1 MQNSDW
7 RYPTFRKYSNCLVLS
22 ALWWYGGH
30 HMTHIMRIWWHWH
43 VAMLSWRQDHIL
55 TENIWFVW
63 SKTSYSGDERCYRC
77 GTTNDDDYEQWRK
90 GAGWFGSVQPFIRCT
105 YLWQWLD
112 ARCIRI
118 SSTHPCWSVTN
129 TKCTWPA
136 YLLSFASLF
145 STCEQ
150 QIFKSLCRCKSYFS
164 EPLNASPS
172 YFFPLKTCQRARFP
186 TKCTRGESDQD
197 QIEGNW
203 RVEVS
208 NQMYTGVRRRPKR
221 KEWKGW
227 GGTAAAA
234 CPVAVWPSQ
243 SPTTS
248 TIARSPGC
256 IAPIVWQSSCCTA
269 ATVWLSSCNCMATVT
284 LYNRA
289 VRCGEWVEGEGGW
302 PGLRPGSS
310 PTP

>member
-1 MQNSDW
+1 
-7 RYPTFRKYSNCLVLS
+7 
-22 ALWWYGGH
+22 
-30 HMTHIMRIWWHWH
+30 MTHIMRIWWHWH
-43 VAMLSWRQDHIL
+43 FAMLSWRQDHIL

-77 GTTNDDDYEQWRK
+77 GTTNDDDEQWRK

-172 YFFPLKTCQRARFP
+172 YFFPLKTCRRARFP
-186 TKCTRGESDQD
+186 SQCTRGESDQD
-197 QIEGNW
+197 QKEGNW
-203 RVEVS
+203 RVEVPTRVWRIYLNIRINWSQIYIRTFVPINFSFTNIFGHSFVS
-208 NQMYTGVRRRPKR
+208 NLFVRIYSDIR
-221 KEWKGW
+221 W
-227 GGTAAAA
+227 
-234 CPVAVWPSQ
+234 
-243 SPTTS
+243 
-248 TIARSPGC
+248 
-256 IAPIVWQSSCCTA
+256 
-269 ATVWLSSCNCMATVT
+269 
-284 LYNRA
+284 
-289 VRCGEWVEGEGGW
+289 WVC
-302 PGLRPGSS
+302 
-310 PTP
+310 